1 MTDRPVRVLLVED
14 NDVYRSTLSL
24 LLHGR
29 DGIEV
34 VGELADGSEV
44 VSTVADLAP
53 DVVVID
59 YRLPGLQGDEVTAA
73 LHAATGSVAVV
84 CLTAE
89 ATAEERSLVLAAGA
103 AALLEKG
110 CPTAD
115 IVKAIRSAAT
125 R

>member
-1 MTDRPVRVLLVED
+1 MTGRPVRVLLVED
-14 NDVYRSTLSL
+14 NEVYRSTLSL

-29 DGIEV
+29 AGIEV
-34 VGELADGSEV
+34 VGELGDGNEV
-44 VSTVADLAP
+44 ARAVADLAP

-73 LHAATGSVAVV
+73 LHEAMPSVAVV

-89 ATAEERSLVLAAGA
+89 ATAEERTLVLAAGA

-110 CPTAD
+110 CPTSE
-115 IVKAIRSAAT
+115 IVEAVRSAAT
-125 R
+125 G

>member
-14 NDVYRSTLSL
+14 NEVYRSTLSL

-34 VGELADGSEV
+34 VGELGDGSEAV
-44 VSTVADLAP
+44 RLVAGLAP
-53 DVVVID
+53 DVVVVD

-73 LHAATGSVAVV
+73 LLAALPSAAVV

-89 ATAEERSLVLAAGA
+89 ATAEERALVSAAGA

-115 IVKAIRSAAT
+115 IVEAVRSAAT